1 VEFDAGFL
9 IFLFIFF
16 VLPLLQRILG
26 GGKQQQPPGGRP
38 GQRPPARVPPPQRRP
53 LPDARERTP
62 TATQPSPASRPSA
75 ETSDADRAAQLI
87 PAELWE
93 ILTGERR
100 MPAPQRPVPPT
111 PSPEA
116 DLDEELAQD
125 EEAAAARSAVDEDRA
140 AAELLRRRERDTERD
155 RLVVRAPVQI
165 VSLETEPLAEPARH
179 AAFHREV
186 ATLPAAVVARQTR
199 PRPALLPSLDNRT
212 DLMRAIVLQE
222 VLGRPKG
229 LD

>member
-1 VEFDAGFL
+1 MEFDAGFL

-26 GGKQQQPPGGRP
+26 GGKQRQPPGGRP
-38 GQRPPARVPPPQRRP
+38 GQRPPPRMPPPQRRP
-53 LPDARERTP
+53 LPDARERLPTP
-62 TATQPSPASRPSA
+62 ADRPAARRPQAEAT
-75 ETSDADRAAQLI
+75 DDRAAELI
-87 PAELWE
+87 PADLWE

-100 MPAPQRPVPPT
+100 APPPQRTLP

-116 DLDEELAQD
+116 DVDEELARD
-125 EEAAAARSAVDEDRA
+125 EEAAPARASTDEDSA
-140 AAELLRRRERDTERD
+140 AAELLRRRERETARD
-155 RLVVRAPVQI
+155 RMAVREPVQI
-165 VSLETEPLAEPARH
+165 ISLETEPLPEPARH
-179 AAFHREV
+179 AAFHRDV
-186 ATLPAAVVARQTR
+186 AALPPAAVARQTR
-199 PRPALLPSLDNRT
+199 PRPAMLPALDNRT